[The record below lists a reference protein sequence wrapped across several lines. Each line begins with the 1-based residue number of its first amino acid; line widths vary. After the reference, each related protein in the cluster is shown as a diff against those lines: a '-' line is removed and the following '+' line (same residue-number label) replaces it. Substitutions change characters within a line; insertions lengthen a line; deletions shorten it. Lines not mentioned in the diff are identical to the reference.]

1 MLKKKRICGDEHK
14 VREISEKETGK
25 VLEELLERLKENGIK
40 TLADLIKILQQ
51 SYDGI
56 ILTDTAGRVI
66 LANDAAV
73 QRLANIYAG
82 TIIGKTPKDLMHSGI
97 ILEET
102 KAKILYGED
111 QSAVLMTHKLKSG
124 VEVLITSVPVKHDNG
139 DLWCF
144 IANFREITDLTNLRK
159 ELEETRFQT
168 QSYLSEL
175 TELRNR
181 LLKANQVIARSIP
194 MRKIMEKLVKIS
206 TADVNVYLHGESGV
220 GKEVIAKLVHEMS
233 HRKEG
238 PFIQINCGAIP
249 ENLLESELFGY
260 EKGAFTGASRLGKLG
275 ILEMA
280 QRGTVL
286 LDEIGDLPLN
296 LQVKLLKAIQN
307 REFYRVGGIKPVKM
321 DIRIIS
327 ATNKDLEEMV
337 KQGKFREDLFYRINV
352 IPILIPPLR
361 ERRNDIL
368 PLAYHFL
375 QKLNKKYGYDRILA
389 PETCQK
395 LEQYDWPGNVRELE
409 NIIEQLVVMSEE
421 RQIRAHNLPL
431 YILHHPDG
439 DLSGELK
446 TLKQAVAQMEKK
458 MITEAI
464 KRCGSIRKAA
474 EILGVDHSTLVKKQK
489 KYNNSTVRS
498 VV

>member
-1 MLKKKRICGDEHK
+1 MNIKL
-14 VREISEKETGK
+14 REIPEKETGK

-102 KAKILYGED
+102 KTKILYGED

-194 MRKIMEKLVKIS
+194 MRKIMEKLAKIS

-260 EKGAFTGASRLGKLG
+260 EKGAFTGAGRLGKPG

-368 PLAYHFL
+368 PLTYHFL

-389 PETCQK
+389 PEACQK

-431 YILHHPDG
+431 YIHHHPDG